1 MFVKRYIVSF
11 GIPRRATINFIMG
24 SYLDDNDI
32 ITWETTSQYPGLRA
46 LRAIKHIA
54 LIPCIA
60 INLNFRVFSLGTD
73 DLFLHQNTFKEI
85 AFFLCAR

>member
-11 GIPRRATINFIMG
+11 GIPRRATINLIMG

-32 ITWETTSQYPGLRA
+32 ITWETTSQYPGLHA
-46 LRAIKHIA
+46 LPAIKHIA
-54 LIPCIA
+54 LILCIA
-60 INLNFRVFSLGTD
+60 INLNFRVFNLGTD
-73 DLFLHQNTFKEI
+73 DLFLHQNIFKEI

>member
-32 ITWETTSQYPGLRA
+32 ITWETTSQYP
-46 LRAIKHIA
+46 
-54 LIPCIA
+54 
-60 INLNFRVFSLGTD
+60 
-73 DLFLHQNTFKEI
+73 
-85 AFFLCAR
+85 